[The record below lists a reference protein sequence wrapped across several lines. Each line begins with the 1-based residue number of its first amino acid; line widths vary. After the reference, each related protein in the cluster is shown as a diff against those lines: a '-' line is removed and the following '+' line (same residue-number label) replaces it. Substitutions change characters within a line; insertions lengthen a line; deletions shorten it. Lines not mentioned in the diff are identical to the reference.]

1 MKKNSFNVLVIL
13 LSCLVALFSISSCKK
28 ESEKMAVTTATADD
42 LKTTLSIIPNSE
54 IGYLN
59 ENNQFVAVTEL
70 QLLKFIIGLE
80 FVSENGKITEYG
92 VVQDTD
98 EAGNTHFALLVKAK
112 DGEFK
117 SNSIIQLNEVGN
129 NQYAITQE
137 GCSCKSSFCSDDGCV
152 VDKLKTCACTP
163 CDGSYGVNCEKTHTT
178 FTPYRVQSLFN

>member
-1 MKKNSFNVLVIL
+1 NRYNMKKISFHALLIL
-13 LSCLVALFSISSCKK
+13 FSCLVAILSISFSKK
-28 ESEKMAVTTATADD
+28 ESNKMAVTTATADD

-98 EAGNTHFALLVKAK
+98 EAGNNHFVLLVKAK

-117 SNSIIQLNEVGN
+117 SNSIIHLNHVSN
-129 NQYAITQE
+129 N
-137 GCSCKSSFCSDDGCV
+137 
-152 VDKLKTCACTP
+152 
-163 CDGSYGVNCEKTHTT
+163 
-178 FTPYRVQSLFN
+178 